1 MTELVDRILGTSP
14 VVVCAIVFLVVF
26 AEDAFLVGFVIPGE
40 TAAIVG
46 GVAAARD
53 HVPIGLMIAVVVVAA
68 ILGDT
73 VGYEVGR
80 RYGSRLLEIKPLKK
94 RQARVDEARAFIAHR
109 GGVAVFLGRFTA
121 FFRALM
127 PGVAGAA
134 RMRYP
139 TFLLYNAAGGLI
151 WGTGAVVLGFIAGN
165 SWERLARAVG
175 QDVAL
180 VVGAIVVLGVVAWV
194 VRRRRAERRAMQ
206 R

>member
-26 AEDAFLVGFVIPGE
+26 AEDAFFVGFVIPGE

-53 HVPIGLMIAVVVVAA
+53 HVPIGVMIAVVVVAA